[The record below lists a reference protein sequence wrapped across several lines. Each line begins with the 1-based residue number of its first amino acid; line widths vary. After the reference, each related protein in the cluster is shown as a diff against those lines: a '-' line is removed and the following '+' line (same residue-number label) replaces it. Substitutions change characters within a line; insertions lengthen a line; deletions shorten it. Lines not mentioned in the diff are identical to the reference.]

1 MDTAFKSII
10 WAKQQRDCYLTVQR
24 AASRLEQDDT
34 CLITAVMMSRSDP
47 GKNHLAPPERYGLD
61 LTQDLMGI
69 QKGTESKLGQRRGFR
84 QEQLQAAAQPQNG
97 DSPQLP

>member
-1 MDTAFKSII
+1 MNTAFKSII

-24 AASRLEQDDT
+24 AASRLEHDDT
-34 CLITAVMMSRSDP
+34 YLITAVMMNRSDP
-47 GKNHLAPPERYGLD
+47 RKTHLAPPERYGLD

-69 QKGTESKLGQRRGFR
+69 QKGTESELGQRREFQ
-84 QEQLQAAAQPQNG
+84 QEQFQAAAQLQNG